1 VDFSPNGAYLANI
14 GTNSSIVTIWETKN
28 FSLRWQVDFP
38 GEIIAKILFAP
49 NGRDLLVMTNT
60 SKLKFMRYDPLVAEI
75 ESVRDQFG
83 ITDQECTDFTVSAN
97 NKFVIA
103 SGKDG

>member
-1 VDFSPNGAYLANI
+1 MIS
-14 GTNSSIVTIWETKN
+14 
-28 FSLRWQVDFP
+28 
-38 GEIIAKILFAP
+38 KILFAP
-49 NGRDLLVMTNT
+49 NCHDLLVMTTT
-60 SKLKFMRYDPLVAEI
+60 SKLKYMRYNPLMAEV

-83 ITDQECTDFTVSAN
+83 ITDQECTDFAVSSN

>member
-1 VDFSPNGAYLANI
+1 
-14 GTNSSIVTIWETKN
+14 
-28 FSLRWQVDFP
+28 
-38 GEIIAKILFAP
+38 
-49 NGRDLLVMTNT
+49 MTTT
-60 SKLKFMRYDPLVAEI
+60 SKLKYMRYNPLMAEV

-83 ITDQECTDFTVSAN
+83 ITDQECTDFAVSSN

>member
-1 VDFSPNGAYLANI
+1 MI
-14 GTNSSIVTIWETKN
+14 T
-28 FSLRWQVDFP
+28 
-38 GEIIAKILFAP
+38 KILFAP
-49 NGRDLLVMTNT
+49 NFHDLLVMTNT
-60 SKLKFMRYDPLVAEI
+60 SKLKFMRYNPLMAEV
-75 ESVRDQFG
+75 ESVREQFG

>member
-1 VDFSPNGAYLANI
+1 MIS
-14 GTNSSIVTIWETKN
+14 
-28 FSLRWQVDFP
+28 
-38 GEIIAKILFAP
+38 KILFAP
-49 NGRDLLVMTNT
+49 NCHDLLVMTTT
-60 SKLKFMRYDPLVAEI
+60 SNLKYMRYNPLMAEV

-83 ITDQECTDFTVSAN
+83 ITDQECTDFAVSSN